1 MDDSKLYENRGL
13 NVTFKAHG
21 GLREMLDY
29 AHKEYG
35 VNKSEQAQYLME
47 TLIATELTGE
57 NQMDDYLRMI
67 KGLIIRKL
75 RTKQSELEFQISLRE
90 EAIQSINIELGGGDC
105 ETRDDSKLGE
115 LK

>member
-90 EAIQSINIELGGGDC
+90 EAIQSINIELGGDDC
-105 ETRDDSKLGE
+105 ETKDDNKLGE

>member
-21 GLREMLDY
+21 DLREMLDY

-47 TLIATELTGE
+47 TLIATELTGK
-57 NQMDDYLRMI
+57 NQIDDYLRII

-75 RTKQSELEFQISLRE
+75 KAKQALKMENILHLLNMVDLHFGSI
-90 EAIQSINIELGGGDC
+90 AIF
-105 ETRDDSKLGE
+105 RH
-115 LK
+115 

>member
-1 MDDSKLYENRGL
+1 MVKNLTLKLG
-13 NVTFKAHG
+13 
-21 GLREMLDY
+21 
-29 AHKEYG
+29 
-35 VNKSEQAQYLME
+35 
-47 TLIATELTGE
+47 
-57 NQMDDYLRMI
+57 
-67 KGLIIRKL
+67 KL